1 LATVVAS
8 SAATPWP
15 GGFDSCEIV
24 IGHLTLSCAGTSSPA
39 ADSPVMKNKLITG
52 CFATLLCTLLLVCS
66 ALAQSQQPLAPRASP
81 QVLADNG
88 SSVAPPEDD
97 ALTGLVEI
105 EGRPIL
111 TVYETLGTHTP
122 AQRAADIEK
131 RIISIARDGSLSPD
145 SVSVL
150 QRESYSWIVVANQT
164 ILAVTDED
172 AKMSGKPRSK
182 LATEYANNIRE
193 VIQDYR
199 REHSWKIILR
209 GVLKTTLATTV
220 LVALLWL
227 IGRIRRVVSDR
238 IQRQI
243 RRSASLEKK
252 SAWHVSVAYLGPITL
267 GIGAIIRW
275 IVILALFQA
284 YLTVALGFFSSTR
297 EISQTLT
304 QWVTSQLGSL
314 GQAAVDYVPNV
325 FVLAVIVL
333 VTNYAIHL
341 TQLIFGEIEKGE
353 LRISGFY
360 SDWAEPTEKLVR
372 MLLIVLA
379 LIVAFP
385 YIPGAKTPAF
395 QGISIF
401 LGLLLSLGS
410 SSAVANAIAGVI
422 LIYMR
427 SFLVGDWVQIGDTVG
442 EVIEKNLL
450 VTRILTPK
458 DEIIT
463 IPNSTVMS
471 GSVKNYSIEAKKAG
485 VIFYTTVT
493 IGYDAPWRTVHE
505 LLVKAALATNHVRP
519 QPTPFVLQR
528 GLDDFYVAYE
538 LNAYTD
544 VPREMLNILSEL
556 RQNIQDNFNDAGME
570 ICSPHFASVRDG
582 NVIAI
587 PRQYVGADYNA
598 PGFRVKPV
606 NGNEGTDLQVDH
618 IKASKPDH

>member
-1 LATVVAS
+1 
-8 SAATPWP
+8 
-15 GGFDSCEIV
+15 
-24 IGHLTLSCAGTSSPA
+24 
-39 ADSPVMKNKLITG
+39 MKTKLIIG
-52 CFATLLCTLLLVCS
+52 SFATFLCTLLLAS
-66 ALAQSQQPLAPRASP
+66 AAVAQPGQASP
-81 QVLADNG
+81 SAPVVSPDN
-88 SSVAPPEDD
+88 SSQAALPEEDVAP
-97 ALTGLVEI
+97 TGLVEI

-122 AQRAADIEK
+122 AQRAADIQK
-131 RIISIARDGSLSPD
+131 RIIAIARDGSLSPD

-150 QRESYSWIVVANQT
+150 QRGTYAWVVVANQT

-172 AKMSGKPRSK
+172 AKMAGRPRST
-182 LATEYANNIRE
+182 LTTEYANNIRE
-193 VIQDYR
+193 AIHDYR
-199 REHSWKIILR
+199 RDHSWRIILR
-209 GVLKTTLATTV
+209 GTLKTTLATAV
-220 LVALLWL
+220 LLALLWL
-227 IGRIRRVVSDR
+227 IGRIRRIVTGR

-243 RRSASLEKK
+243 RSSASLEKK

-267 GIGAIIRW
+267 GLGAILRW
-275 IVILALFQA
+275 VVIIVLFQA

-297 EISQTLT
+297 EISLTLT
-304 QWVTSQLGSL
+304 QWVTSQLGLL
-314 GQAAVDYVPNV
+314 GHEAVDFLPNV

-333 VTNYAIHL
+333 VTNYAIRL
-341 TQLIFGEIEKGE
+341 TKLLFGEIAKGE

-360 SDWAEPTEKLVR
+360 PDWAEPTEKLVR

-385 YIPGAKTPAF
+385 YIPGAKSPAF

-427 SFLVGDWVQIGDTVG
+427 SFLLGDWVEIGDTVG

-450 VTRILTPK
+450 VTRILTQK

-463 IPNSTVMS
+463 IPNATVMS

-493 IGYDAPWRTVHE
+493 IGYDAPWRTVHD

-519 QPTPFVLQR
+519 EPPPFVLQR

-556 RQNIQDNFNDAGME
+556 RQNIQDNFNEAGME

-587 PRQYVGADYNA
+587 PKQYVGTDYNA
-598 PGFRVKPV
+598 PGFRLKQV
-606 NGNEGTDLQVDH
+606 NGNWKKDLQVDGV
-618 IKASKPDH
+618 KAAKQDD

>member
-1 LATVVAS
+1 M
-8 SAATPWP
+8 
-15 GGFDSCEIV
+15 
-24 IGHLTLSCAGTSSPA
+24 
-39 ADSPVMKNKLITG
+39 MKPKLIIVS
-52 CFATLLCTLLLVCS
+52 FATFLCSVLLACAAVG
-66 ALAQSQQPLAPRASP
+66 QSETSPSISASP
-81 QVLADNG
+81 LNNSNRTAI
-88 SSVAPPEDD
+88 PEDD
-97 ALTGLVEI
+97 TGPTGLVEI
-105 EGRPIL
+105 EGHPIL
-111 TVYETLGTHTP
+111 TVYDTLGTHTP
-122 AQRAADIEK
+122 EQRAADIEK
-131 RIISIARDGSLSPD
+131 RIISVAREGSFSPD

-150 QRESYSWIVVANQT
+150 QRESYSWIVVGNHT

-172 AKMSGKPRSK
+172 ARMAGKPRSK
-182 LATEYANNIRE
+182 LTAEYANNISE
-193 VIQDYR
+193 VIRDYR
-199 REHSWKIILR
+199 REHSWRIILR
-209 GVLKTTLATTV
+209 GVLKTTLATAV

-227 IGRIRRVVSDR
+227 IGWMRRVVRDR

-243 RRSASLEKK
+243 RTSASLAKK

-267 GIGAIIRW
+267 ALGAILRW
-275 IVILALFQA
+275 VVILVLFQA

-297 EISQTLT
+297 EVSQTLT
-304 QWVTSQLGSL
+304 EWVLSQLRVL
-314 GQAAVDYVPNV
+314 GQAAIDYVPNI
-325 FVLAVIVL
+325 FVIAVIVL
-333 VTNYAIHL
+333 VATYAIRL
-341 TQLIFGEIEKGE
+341 TQLIFGEIGKGE

-360 SDWAEPTEKLVR
+360 SDWAEPTGKLVR

-385 YIPGAKTPAF
+385 YIPGAKSPAF

-427 SFLVGDWVQIGDTVG
+427 SFLIGDWVEIGDTVG

-463 IPNSTVMS
+463 IPNATVMS

-493 IGYDAPWRTVHE
+493 IGYDAPWRTVHD
-505 LLVKAALATNHVRP
+505 LLVRAAVATNHVRP
-519 QPTPFVLQR
+519 APSPFVLQR

-556 RQNIQDNFNDAGME
+556 RQNIQDNFNQAGIE

-587 PRQYVGADYNA
+587 PKQYVATDYSA
-598 PGFRVKPV
+598 PGFRLKQV
-606 NGNEGTDLQVDH
+606 NGTDRTDLQVDRV
-618 IKASKPDH
+618 KASKRDE